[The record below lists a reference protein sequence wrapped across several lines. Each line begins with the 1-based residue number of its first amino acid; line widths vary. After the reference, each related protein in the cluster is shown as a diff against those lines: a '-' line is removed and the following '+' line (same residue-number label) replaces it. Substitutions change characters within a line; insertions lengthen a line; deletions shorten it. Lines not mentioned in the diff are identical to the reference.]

1 MKIVYYY
8 IFSKLNK
15 MASLSETSIKRP
27 VLAIV
32 MSILIILFGVIGYT
46 YLGIREF
53 PSVDPPVVTVQT
65 NYTGANAD
73 IIESQITEP
82 LEESINGIA
91 GIRTLTSS
99 SRDGRST
106 ISVEFDLSVNI
117 EDAANDVRDRVARSL
132 ANLPKD
138 VDPPVVAKADADSNP
153 IYFINVK
160 SKSKGLLELNE
171 IVTRNIKEK
180 FQTVTGVSSVQI
192 WGEKK
197 YAMRLRID
205 PVKLASFR
213 LTAPD
218 IVNALTKQN
227 IELPSGSI
235 EGAMTELTVRTQG
248 RLTTADDFNNLILR
262 EEGDKVVKFNDVG
275 FAELAPENEKTFF
288 KRDLVPMVAV
298 AVIPQPGANQIQIVD
313 DIKKKLVQIKNT
325 IPDDV
330 EISLGFDYTQ
340 FVRKSITE
348 VEETI
353 MIAIAL
359 VALIIFIFL
368 RDWRSTLIP
377 LTAIPVSLIG
387 VFFIMYV
394 MNFSINVLTL
404 LGIVLSIGLVV
415 DDAIVVLEN
424 IYAKIEEG
432 MPPWEASLEG
442 SKEIYFAVISTTVT
456 LAAVFLPVIFLQG
469 ITGRLFREFGIVVA
483 GSVIISAFVS
493 LTLTPMLS
501 SKLLK
506 NGHNRPW
513 FYRVTEPFFQGLTNA
528 YANSLAGFLRIRW
541 MAWVLMV
548 TFIGIIYTMF
558 KTDAIPSE
566 LAPMEDR
573 GGFRISCTAPEGAT
587 FDYMLAFTDE
597 IGKFLMKEMSPAERR
612 GIVTITSPPFGNGGS
627 NTGAVRCVLHDD
639 TIRRTQQAIVEEI
652 QPKIKKFT
660 GAKMFVIQ
668 EQTIQTGQRG
678 GGLPI
683 QFVIQAPNFEKLKKA
698 MPDFMAK
705 VRESPKFEVA
715 DVNLKFTKPELRLE
729 IDRAKAQNLGVS
741 IQDVAQTLQLGLSGR
756 RFGYFL
762 MNGKQYQIIG
772 QIDRPERNDVSDL
785 RSLYV
790 KSNRGELVQLDN
802 LVKITEQSTPPQL
815 FRYNRYVSATVQAQ
829 AAKGVTLGEALD
841 EMDRIAKENLDNS
854 FSTAY
859 DGQSKEF
866 RESSSSLVFA
876 FALALILIYLILSAQ
891 FESFIDP
898 MIILLTVPLAVAG
911 ALLSLWDFSQTLNIF
926 SQIGIIVLVGL
937 VTKNGILIVEFANQ
951 RKEHGSKK
959 LQAAQEAAVA
969 RFRPILMTSL
979 CTILGILPIALSLGA
994 SSQSRVS
1001 MGIAVVGGM
1010 LFATTLTLYIIPA
1023 VYSYM
1028 SRDLKP
1034 KMGDVKEETLVEMA
1048 TL

>member
-1 MKIVYYY
+1 
-8 IFSKLNK
+8 
-15 MASLSETSIKRP
+15 MASISETSIKRP
-27 VLAIV
+27 VLAVV

-106 ISVEFDLSVNI
+106 ISVEFDLSVDI

-138 VDPPVVAKADADSNP
+138 VDPPVVAKADADSSP

-160 SKSKGLLELNE
+160 SEKRDLLDLNE

-205 PVKLASFR
+205 PVKLSSYR

-218 IVNALTKQN
+218 IVNALNKQN

-248 RLTTADDFNNLILR
+248 RLTTPEDFDNLILR
-262 EEGDKVVKFNDVG
+262 EEGDKVVKFSDVG
-275 FAELAPENEKTFF
+275 YTELAPENEKTFF
-288 KRDLVPMVAV
+288 KRDMVPMVAV

-313 DIKKKLVQIKNT
+313 DIKKKLVQIQST
-325 IPDDV
+325 VPADV
-330 EISLGFDYTQ
+330 EITLGLDYTQ
-340 FVRKSITE
+340 YVRRSITE

-353 MIAIAL
+353 FIAIAL

-387 VFFIMYV
+387 VFFIMYI
-394 MNFSINVLTL
+394 MGFSINVLTL

-432 MPPWEASLEG
+432 MSPWEASLQG

-501 SKLLK
+501 SKILRG
-506 NGHNRPW
+506 GHHQPW
-513 FYRVTEPFFQGLTNA
+513 FYRVTEPFFQGLNRA
-528 YANSLAGFLRIRW
+528 YENSLTGFLRIRW
-541 MAWVLMV
+541 LAWVLV
-548 TFIGIIYTMF
+548 VSFVGIIYALF
-558 KTDAIPSE
+558 KFDAIPSE

-573 GGFRISCTAPEGAT
+573 GGFRITATGPEGAT
-587 FDYMLAFTDE
+587 FEYMLGITDE
-597 IGKFLMKEMSPAERR
+597 IGTLMMKELSEKERR
-612 GIVTITSPPFGNGGS
+612 GVITITSPPFGNGAA
-627 NTGAVRCVLHDD
+627 NTGAIRVVLND
-639 TIRRTQQAIVEEI
+639 TSSRRTQQTIVDEI
-652 QPKIKKFT
+652 QPKLKKYT
-660 GAKMFVIQ
+660 GARMFVVQ
-668 EQTIQTGQRG
+668 EPTIQTGQRG

-683 QFVIQAPNFEKLKKA
+683 QFVIQAVNFEKLKKVI
-698 MPDFMAK
+698 PEFMAK
-705 VRESPKFEVA
+705 VRESPKFETA

-729 IDRAKAQNLGVS
+729 INREKAQNLGVS

-772 QIDRPERNDVSDL
+772 QIDRPERNDVADL

-790 KSNRGELVQLDN
+790 KSNKGELIQLDN

-815 FRYNRYVSATVQAQ
+815 FRYNRYVAATVQAQ
-829 AAKGVTLGEALD
+829 AAKGVTLGEALN
-841 EMDRIAKENLDNS
+841 EMDKIGKEVLDNS

-866 RESSSSLVFA
+866 KDSSSSLVFA
-876 FALALILIYLILSAQ
+876 FALALILIYLILAAQ

-898 MIILLTVPLAVAG
+898 LIILLTVPLAVAG

-951 RKEHGSKK
+951 RKELGSNKM
-959 LQAAQEAAVA
+959 QAAKEAAVS

-979 CTILGILPIALSLGA
+979 CTILGILPIALALG
-994 SSQSRVS
+994 SGSQSRVS

-1010 LFATTLTLYIIPA
+1010 FFATTLTLYIIPA

-1028 SRDLKP
+1028 SRDFKVR
-1034 KMGDVKEETLVEMA
+1034 GGEVKQEKVLEVI
-1048 TL
+1048 

>member
-1 MKIVYYY
+1 
-8 IFSKLNK
+8 
-15 MASLSETSIKRP
+15 MASISETSIKRP
-27 VLAIV
+27 VLAVV
-32 MSILIILFGVIGYT
+32 MSILIILFGIIGYT

-91 GIRTLTSS
+91 GIRTLTST

-106 ISVEFDLSVNI
+106 ISVEFDLAVDI

-138 VDPPVVAKADADSNP
+138 IDPPVVAKADADSNP

-160 SKSKGLLELNE
+160 SEKRDLLELNE

-205 PVKLASFR
+205 PVKLSSYR

-218 IVNALTKQN
+218 IVNALNKQN

-248 RLTTADDFNNLILR
+248 RLISPQDFDNLILR
-262 EEGDKVVKFNDVG
+262 EEGDKVVKFKDVG
-275 FAELAPENEKTFF
+275 HTELAPENEKTFF
-288 KRDLVPMVAV
+288 KRDMVPMVAV
-298 AVIPQPGANQIQIVD
+298 AVIPQPGANQIQIVND
-313 DIKKKLVQIKNT
+313 VKKKLVQIQST
-325 IPDDV
+325 IPSDV
-330 EISLGFDYTQ
+330 EITLGLDYTQ
-340 FVRKSITE
+340 YVRRSITE

-353 MIAIAL
+353 FIAIAL

-387 VFFIMYV
+387 VFFIMYI
-394 MNFSINVLTL
+394 MGFSINVLTL

-432 MPPWEASLEG
+432 MSPWEASLQG

-501 SKLLK
+501 SKILRG
-506 NGHNRPW
+506 GHHQPW
-513 FYRVTEPFFQGLTNA
+513 FYRVTEPFFQGLTRA
-528 YANSLAGFLRIRW
+528 YENSLVGFLRLRW
-541 MAWVLMV
+541 FAWVLV
-548 TFIGIIYTMF
+548 VSFIGIIYALF
-558 KTDAIPSE
+558 KFDAIPSE
-566 LAPMEDR
+566 LAPLEDR
-573 GGFRISCTAPEGAT
+573 GGFRISATGPEGAT
-587 FDYMLAFTDE
+587 FEYMLGITDE
-597 IGKFLMKEMSPAERR
+597 IGDFLLKELSEKERR
-612 GIVTITSPPFGNGGS
+612 GVITITSPPYGNGAA
-627 NTGAVRCVLHDD
+627 NTG
-639 TIRRTQQAIVEEI
+639 TIRVVLNDTNRRSQQAIVDEI
-652 QPKIKKFT
+652 QPKIKKYT
-660 GAKMFVIQ
+660 GAKMFVVQ
-668 EQTIQTGQRG
+668 ESTIQTGQRG

-683 QFVIQAPNFEKLKKA
+683 QFVIQAVNFEKLKKVI
-698 MPDFMAK
+698 PEFMAK

-729 IDRAKAQNLGVS
+729 INREKAQNLGVS

-772 QIDRPERNDVSDL
+772 QIDRPERNDVADL

-790 KSNRGELVQLDN
+790 KSNRGELIQLDN
-802 LVKITEQSTPPQL
+802 LVKITEESTPPQL
-815 FRYNRYVSATVQAQ
+815 FRYNRYVAATVQAQ
-829 AAKGVTLGEALD
+829 SAKGVTLGEALD
-841 EMDRIAKENLDNS
+841 EMDKIGKEVLDNS

-866 RESSSSLVFA
+866 KDSSSSLVFA
-876 FALALILIYLILSAQ
+876 FALALILIYLILAAQ

-898 MIILLTVPLAVAG
+898 LIILLTVPLAVAG

-951 RKEHGSKK
+951 RKASGRNKM
-959 LQAAQEAAVA
+959 QAAKEAAVA

-979 CTILGILPIALSLGA
+979 CTILGILPIALALGA
-994 SSQSRVS
+994 GSQSRVS

-1028 SRDLKP
+1028 SRDLKIQGGEI
-1034 KMGDVKEETLVEMA
+1034 KQEEILEVV
-1048 TL
+1048 

>member
-1 MKIVYYY
+1 
-8 IFSKLNK
+8 

-27 VLAIV
+27 VLAVV
-32 MSILIILFGVIGYT
+32 MSILIILFGIIGYT

-65 NYTGANAD
+65 MYTGANAD

-106 ISVEFDLSVNI
+106 ISVEFDLSVDI

-160 SKSKGLLELNE
+160 SPKRDLLDLNE

-180 FQTVTGVSSVQI
+180 FQTIKGVSAVQI

-205 PVKLASFR
+205 PVKLSAYR

-235 EGAMTELTVRTQG
+235 EGSMTELTVRTQG
-248 RLTTADDFNNLILR
+248 RLTTPDDFNNLILR
-262 EEGDKVVKFNDVG
+262 EEADKVVKFNDVG

-288 KRDLVPMVAV
+288 KRDMVPMIAV
-298 AVIPQPGANQIQIVD
+298 AVIPQPGANQIQIVN
-313 DIKKKLVQIKNT
+313 DINKKMVQIRAT
-325 IPDDV
+325 LPDDV
-330 EISLGFDYTQ
+330 ETILGLDYTKY
-340 FVRKSITE
+340 VRKSITE

-353 MIAIAL
+353 FIAIAL

-424 IYAKIEEG
+424 IFAKIEEG
-432 MPPWEASLEG
+432 MSPWDASLEG

-501 SKLLK
+501 SKILK
-506 NGHNRPW
+506 GGHHKPW

-528 YANSLAGFLRIRW
+528 YSNSLAGFLKIRW
-541 MAWVLMV
+541 FAWVLMI
-548 TFIGIIYTMF
+548 TFIGIIYALF
-558 KTDAIPSE
+558 KSEAIPSE

-573 GGFRISCTAPEGAT
+573 GGFRISVTGPEGAT
-587 FDYMLAFTDE
+587 YDYMLGITNE
-597 IGKFLMKEMSPAERR
+597 IGDFLLKELPQKERE
-612 GIVTITSPPFGNGGS
+612 GVITITSPSFGNGAS
-627 NTGAVRCVLHDD
+627 NSGAVRVVLKD
-639 TIRRTQQAIVEEI
+639 TISRRSQIQIVDEI
-652 QPKIKKFT
+652 QPKLKKYT
-660 GAKMFVIQ
+660 GAKMFVVQ
-668 EQTIQTGQRG
+668 EPTIQTGQRTG
-678 GGLPI
+678 AGLPI
-683 QFVIQAPNFEKLKKA
+683 QFVIQAASFEKLKKA
-698 MPDFMAK
+698 IPEFMAK
-705 VRESPKFEVA
+705 VRESPKFDVA

-729 IDRAKAQNLGVS
+729 IDREKAQNLGVS

-772 QIDRPERNDVSDL
+772 QIDRPERNDVADL

-790 KSNRGELVQLDN
+790 KSNRGELIQLDN
-802 LVKITEQSTPPQL
+802 LVKITEESTPPQL
-815 FRYNRYVSATVQAQ
+815 FRYNRYVAATVQAQ
-829 AAKGVTLGEALD
+829 AAKGVTLGEALN
-841 EMDRIAKENLDNS
+841 EMDKIAKEVLDPS

-866 RESSSSLVFA
+866 KESSSSLVFA

-898 MIILLTVPLAVAG
+898 LIILLTVPLAVAG

-926 SQIGIIVLVGL
+926 SQIGIIVLIGL

-951 RKEHGSKK
+951 KKEQGSNKM
-959 LQAAQEAAVA
+959 QAAQEAAVA

-979 CTILGILPIALSLGA
+979 CTILGILPIALALGA
-994 SSQSRVS
+994 GSQSRVS

-1010 LFATTLTLYIIPA
+1010 LFATSLTLYIIPA

-1028 SRDLKP
+1028 SRDLKVQ
-1034 KMGDVKEETLVEMA
+1034 GGAVRNEEVLEVV
-1048 TL
+1048 

>member
-1 MKIVYYY
+1 
-8 IFSKLNK
+8 
-15 MASLSETSIKRP
+15 MASISETSIKRP
-27 VLAIV
+27 VLAVV
-32 MSILIILFGVIGYT
+32 MSILIILFGIIGYT

-91 GIRTLTSS
+91 GIRTLTST

-106 ISVEFDLSVNI
+106 ISVEFDLAVDI

-160 SKSKGLLELNE
+160 SAKRDLLDLNE

-180 FQTVTGVSSVQI
+180 FQTIAGVSSVQI

-205 PVKLASFR
+205 PVKLSSYR

-218 IVNALTKQN
+218 IVNALNKQN

-248 RLTTADDFNNLILR
+248 RLTTPEDFDNLILR
-262 EEGDKVVKFNDVG
+262 EEGDKVVKFSDVG
-275 FAELAPENEKTFF
+275 HTELAPENEKTFF
-288 KRDLVPMVAV
+288 KRDMVPMVAV
-298 AVIPQPGANQIQIVD
+298 AVVPQPGANQIQIVD
-313 DIKKKLVQIKNT
+313 DIKKKLVQIKST
-325 IPDDV
+325 IPEDI
-330 EISLGFDYTQ
+330 EITLGLDYTQ
-340 FVRKSITE
+340 YVRKSITE

-353 MIAIAL
+353 FIAIAL

-394 MNFSINVLTL
+394 MGFSINVLTL

-424 IYAKIEEG
+424 IFAKIEEG
-432 MPPWEASLEG
+432 MSPWEASIQG

-501 SKLLK
+501 SKILK
-506 NGHNRPW
+506 GGHHQPW
-513 FYRVTEPFFQGLTNA
+513 FYRVTEPFFQGLNRA
-528 YANSLAGFLRIRW
+528 YENSLTGFLRIRW
-541 MAWVLMV
+541 MAWVLV
-548 TFIGIIYTMF
+548 VSFIGIIYAMF
-558 KTDAIPSE
+558 KFDAIPSE
-566 LAPMEDR
+566 LAPLEDR
-573 GGFRISCTAPEGAT
+573 GGFRISATAPEGAT
-587 FDYMLAFTDE
+587 FEYMLNITDE
-597 IGKFLMKEMSPAERR
+597 IGLFLMKELSEKERR
-612 GIVTITSPPFGNGGS
+612 GVITITSPPFGNGAA
-627 NTGAVRCVLHDD
+627 NTGAIRVVLND
-639 TIRRTQQAIVEEI
+639 TTRRTQQAIVDDI
-652 QPKIKKFT
+652 QPKLKKYT
-660 GAKMFVIQ
+660 GARMFVVQ
-668 EQTIQTGQRG
+668 EPTIQTGQRG

-683 QFVIQAPNFEKLKKA
+683 QFVIQAVNFDKLKKA
-698 MPDFMAK
+698 IPEFMAK
-705 VRESPKFEVA
+705 VRESPKFETA

-729 IDRAKAQNLGVS
+729 INREKAQNLGVS

-790 KSNRGELVQLDN
+790 KSNKGELIQLDN
-802 LVKITEQSTPPQL
+802 LVKITEESTPPQL
-815 FRYNRYVSATVQAQ
+815 FRYNRYVAATVQAQ

-841 EMDRIAKENLDNS
+841 EMDKIAKETLDNS

-866 RESSSSLVFA
+866 KDSSSSLVFA

-898 MIILLTVPLAVAG
+898 LIILLTVPLAVAG

-951 RKEHGSKK
+951 RKEAGSSKM
-959 LQAAQEAAVA
+959 QAAKEAAVS

-979 CTILGILPIALSLGA
+979 CTILGILPIALALG
-994 SSQSRVS
+994 SGSQSRVS

-1010 LFATTLTLYIIPA
+1010 IFATTLTLYIIPA

-1028 SRDLKP
+1028 SRDLKVQ
-1034 KMGDVKEETLVEMA
+1034 GGAVRQEEVLEVG
-1048 TL
+1048 

>member
-1 MKIVYYY
+1 
-8 IFSKLNK
+8 
-15 MASLSETSIKRP
+15 MASISETSIKRP
-27 VLAIV
+27 VLAVV

-106 ISVEFDLSVNI
+106 ISVEFDLSVDI

-138 VDPPVVAKADADSNP
+138 VDPPVVAKADADSSP

-160 SKSKGLLELNE
+160 SEKRDLLDLNE

-205 PVKLASFR
+205 PVKLSSYR

-218 IVNALTKQN
+218 IVNALNKQN

-248 RLTTADDFNNLILR
+248 RLTTPEDFDNLILR
-262 EEGDKVVKFNDVG
+262 EEGDKVVKFSDVG
-275 FAELAPENEKTFF
+275 YTELAPENEKTFF
-288 KRDLVPMVAV
+288 KRDMVPMVAV

-313 DIKKKLVQIKNT
+313 DIKKKLVQIQST
-325 IPDDV
+325 IPADI
-330 EISLGFDYTQ
+330 EITLGLDYTQ
-340 FVRKSITE
+340 YVRRSITE

-353 MIAIAL
+353 FIAIAL

-387 VFFIMYV
+387 VFFIMYI
-394 MNFSINVLTL
+394 MGFSINVLTL

-432 MPPWEASLEG
+432 MSPWEASLQG

-501 SKLLK
+501 SKILRG
-506 NGHNRPW
+506 GHHQPW
-513 FYRVTEPFFQGLTNA
+513 FYRVTEPFFQGLNRA
-528 YANSLAGFLRIRW
+528 YENSLTGFLRIRW
-541 MAWVLMV
+541 FAWVLV
-548 TFIGIIYTMF
+548 VSFVGIIYALF
-558 KTDAIPSE
+558 KFDAIPSE

-573 GGFRISCTAPEGAT
+573 GGFRISATGPEGAT
-587 FDYMLAFTDE
+587 FEYMLGITDE
-597 IGKFLMKEMSPAERR
+597 IGTLMMKELSEKERR
-612 GIVTITSPPFGNGGS
+612 GVITITSPPFGNGAA
-627 NTGAVRCVLHDD
+627 NTGAIRVVLSD
-639 TIRRTQQAIVEEI
+639 TSRRTQQAIVDEI
-652 QPKIKKFT
+652 QPKLKKYT
-660 GAKMFVIQ
+660 GARMFVVQ
-668 EQTIQTGQRG
+668 EPTIQTGQRG

-683 QFVIQAPNFEKLKKA
+683 QFVIQAVNFDKLKKA
-698 MPDFMAK
+698 IPEFMAK
-705 VRESPKFEVA
+705 VRESPKFETA

-729 IDRAKAQNLGVS
+729 INREKAQNLGVS

-772 QIDRPERNDVSDL
+772 QIDRPERNDVNDL

-790 KSNRGELVQLDN
+790 KSNKGELIQLDN
-802 LVKITEQSTPPQL
+802 LVKITEESTPPQL
-815 FRYNRYVSATVQAQ
+815 FRYNRYVAATVQAQ
-829 AAKGVTLGEALD
+829 AAKGVTLGEALN
-841 EMDRIAKENLDNS
+841 EMDNIAKEVLDNS

-866 RESSSSLVFA
+866 KDSSSSLVFA
-876 FALALILIYLILSAQ
+876 FALALILIYLILAAQ

-898 MIILLTVPLAVAG
+898 LIILLTVPLAVAG

-951 RKEHGSKK
+951 RKELGSNKM
-959 LQAAQEAAVA
+959 QAAKEAAVS

-979 CTILGILPIALSLGA
+979 CTILGILPIALALG
-994 SSQSRVS
+994 SGSQSRVS

-1010 LFATTLTLYIIPA
+1010 FFATTLTLYIIPA

-1028 SRDLKP
+1028 SRDFKVQGGEIKQEVLK
-1034 KMGDVKEETLVEMA
+1034 VV
-1048 TL
+1048 